1 MGRFPVLSIVIMSTT
16 VFVSGA
22 NGFIAQHIIKQLIE
36 KNYKVVGSV
45 RSNEKGDQL
54 VARFGDG
61 FQYEIVSDMS
71 KSGSFDE
78 VLKKHP
84 EVTVFLHTASPFH
97 FNATDVEKDMYYP
110 AIEGTLNALKAVDK
124 YGPQVKNVV
133 VTSSF
138 TALIDLNREAD
149 PTLTYTEENWN
160 PMSREEGA
168 QNAFLGY
175 FVSKKLAE
183 KAAWDYVEQTK
194 PHYLFNTVNP
204 TYVYGPQAFDAD
216 VKETLNT
223 SSEFINMALKL
234 KPDDEIPGYT
244 GPFIDVRDVAKA
256 HLVAFENKEADH
268 KRLVLASSRF
278 VFQDFLDIIHKHFLE
293 KAKAK
298 QLPLGNSGAGKEV
311 IAKAAKLNFAET
323 ERVLG
328 FKYIDLE
335 TCVVDSVK
343 QIFDSGF

>member
-1 MGRFPVLSIVIMSTT
+1 MGCLPALSPVNMSTT

-22 NGFIAQHIIKQLIE
+22 NGFIAQHIVKQLIQ

-54 VARFGDG
+54 VARFGDA
-61 FQYEIVSDMS
+61 FQYEIVSDIA
-71 KSGSFDE
+71 KSDAFDE
-78 VLKKHP
+78 ALKKHP

-97 FNATDVEKDMYYP
+97 FNATDVEKDLYVP

-138 TALIDLNREAD
+138 TALIDLSREAD
-149 PTLTYTEENWN
+149 PTLTYTEESWN
-160 PMSREEGA
+160 PTSREEGT

-204 TYVYGPQAFDAD
+204 PYVFGPQAFDAD
-216 VKETLNT
+216 IKETLNT
-223 SSEFINMALKL
+223 SSEVINLALKL
-234 KPDDEIPGYT
+234 KPDDEIPGQA

-256 HLVAFENKEADH
+256 HLVAFENKEAAH
-268 KRLVLASSRF
+268 KRLVLASGRF
-278 VFQDFLDIIHKHFLE
+278 VFQDVLDIIHKDFPE

-298 QLPLGNSGAGKEV
+298 QLPVGNPGSSKEV
-311 IAKAAKLNFAET
+311 IANAAKLNFAET
-323 ERVLG
+323 DRVLG
-328 FKYIDLE
+328 FKYIDFE

-343 QIFDSGF
+343 QIFDAGL